1 MHPLLRFAHTFVVVC
16 GLVVAASCH
25 AEASLRNETQLQFAL
40 RSSAPCC
47 VIDGRSEIQ
56 RKQRQLPDSLV
67 YHKGLKINPTAT
79 VVVVADTDAQAL
91 AIANTLATAHPGK
104 TVFAVEG
111 GVGVWE
117 AVARA
122 LVADPPGGSASHF
135 VIPKNTC
142 EQGTPLQQLRTSPR

>member
-1 MHPLLRFAHTFVVVC
+1 MHPVQRLTNTLVVVW

-47 VIDGRSEIQ
+47 VIDGRSGAQ
-56 RKQRQLPDSLV
+56 RKQRPLPEALV
-67 YHKGLKINPTAT
+67 YHKDLKINPTAT

-91 AIANTLATAHPGK
+91 TIANTLSRAHPGK

-111 GVGVWE
+111 GVSAWE

-122 LVADPPGGSASHF
+122 MVADPPGGSASHF

-142 EQGTPLQQLRTSPR
+142 EQGTPLQQLPMAPK